1 MLPGYP
7 IILLKSNKFN
17 MAAESVTRSVIG
29 IRINQLVGYWAHGHL
44 VALVDYLVFVY

>member
-1 MLPGYP
+1 
-7 IILLKSNKFN
+7 

-29 IRINQLVGYWAHGHL
+29 IRINQLVGYWSHGHL